1 MSQRGMIA
9 DEGNVVHL
17 GVIVDLEIYQV
28 DSFTTQA
35 FKGNPAGV
43 CISQEPLNE
52 SLMFSIAEE
61 MAVSET
67 AFLALNTMTLKWF
80 TPEVEVRLCGH
91 GTLATVHV
99 MKEQGLLE
107 TGDKVVFNT
116 LSGELSAT
124 VCELSIELDF
134 PSTKLSLDSE
144 PNLALLEHLG
154 IELCQVVS
162 FREFDSKQLIE
173 VSNEQVLLELSPN
186 FDALKGMKGRGVVV
200 TALSS
205 NPELDFVSRYFA
217 PWVGVNE
224 DPVTGSAHCAL
235 TQHWTE
241 KLNKRSFSAYQASR
255 RGGYMSTELL
265 DNGRIKLIGSATT
278 VISGVLKV

>member
-1 MSQRGMIA
+1 M
-9 DEGNVVHL
+9 
-17 GVIVDLEIYQV
+17 DLDIYQV
-28 DSFTTQA
+28 DSFTNQA

-43 CISQEPLNE
+43 CISQEILEE

-67 AFLALNTMTLKWF
+67 AFLALETMTLKWF
-80 TPEVEVRLCGH
+80 TPEVEVKLCGH
-91 GTLATVHV
+91 GTLAAVHV
-99 MKEQGLLE
+99 LKEQGVVK

-124 VCELSIELDF
+124 VCESSIELDF
-134 PSTKLSLDSE
+134 PSTQFSLSSD
-144 PNLALLEHLG
+144 PDFVLLEHLG
-154 IELCQVVS
+154 LKPSQVIS

-173 VSNEQVLLELSPN
+173 VINEQVLLDISPN
-186 FDALKGMKGRGVVV
+186 FDALKGIKGRGVVV
-200 TALSS
+200 TALTS
-205 NPELDFVSRYFA
+205 NTELDFVSRYFA

-235 TQHWTE
+235 TQYWAE

-255 RGGYMSTELL
+255 RGGYLSTELL
-265 DNGRIKLIGSATT
+265 ANGRIKLIGSATT
-278 VISGVLKV
+278 VISGVLKI

>member
-1 MSQRGMIA
+1 M
-9 DEGNVVHL
+9 
-17 GVIVDLEIYQV
+17 DLEIYQV
-28 DSFTTQA
+28 DSFTNQA

-43 CISQEPLNE
+43 CISQEPLDE

-67 AFLALNTMTLKWF
+67 AFLSLNSMTLKWF
-80 TPEVEVRLCGH
+80 TPEVEVKLCGH

-99 MKEQGLLE
+99 MKEQGLVK
-107 TGDKVVFNT
+107 TGDMVAFNT

-124 VCELSIELDF
+124 VGESLIELDF
-134 PSTKLSLDSE
+134 PSPQLSSNQLSSNSE
-144 PNLALLEHLG
+144 LNLALLEHLG
-154 IELCQVVS
+154 LSLDQVVS

-173 VSNEQVLLELSPN
+173 VTEENVLLALAPN

-205 NPELDFVSRYFA
+205 NSELDFVSRYFA

-235 TQHWTE
+235 TQHWVE
-241 KLNKRSFSAYQASR
+241 KLNKCSFNAYQASR
-255 RGGYMSTELL
+255 RGGYMSTELM

>member
-1 MSQRGMIA
+1 M
-9 DEGNVVHL
+9 
-17 GVIVDLEIYQV
+17 DLEIYQV

-43 CISQEPLNE
+43 CISKEPLDE

-80 TPEVEVRLCGH
+80 TPEVEVKLCGH
-91 GTLATVHV
+91 GTLAMVHV
-99 MKEQGLLE
+99 MKEQGLVK

-124 VCELSIELDF
+124 VCESSIELDF
-134 PSTKLSLDSE
+134 PSSQLSESSTLE
-144 PNLALLEHLG
+144 PILLEHLG
-154 IELCQVVS
+154 LEMSQVES
-162 FREFDSKQLIE
+162 FREFDAKQLIE
-173 VSNEQVLLELSPN
+173 VTDEQVLLSLSPN
-186 FDALKGMKGRGVVV
+186 IDALKSIKGRGVVV
-200 TALSS
+200 TSLSS
-205 NPELDFVSRYFA
+205 KPEIDFVSRYFA
-217 PWVGVNE
+217 PWVGINE

-235 TQHWTE
+235 TQYWAG
-241 KLNKRSFSAYQASR
+241 KLNKNSFSAYQASR

-265 DNGRIKLIGSATT
+265 ANGRIKLIGSAIT
-278 VISGVLKV
+278 VISGVLKF

>member
-1 MSQRGMIA
+1 MVL
-9 DEGNVVHL
+9 D
-17 GVIVDLEIYQV
+17 IYQV

-43 CISQEPLNE
+43 CISQEPLEE
-52 SLMFSIAEE
+52 SLMYSIAEE

-80 TPEVEVRLCGH
+80 TPEVEVKLCGH

-99 MKEQGLLE
+99 MKERGLVNVGE
-107 TGDKVVFNT
+107 IVTFDT

-124 VCELSIELDF
+124 VCDSTIELDF
-134 PSTKLSLDSE
+134 PSTVLDLGLDA
-144 PNLALLEHLG
+144 NKDLLEYLG
-154 IELCQVVS
+154 LCEDQVVS
-162 FREFDSKQLIE
+162 YSEFDTKQFIE
-173 VSNEQVLLELSPN
+173 VVNEQVLFDLAPN
-186 FDALKGMKGRGVVV
+186 FDALKRIKGRGVVV

-205 NPELDFVSRYFA
+205 NSELDFVSRYFA

-235 TQHWTE
+235 TQYWSE
-241 KLNKRSFSAYQASR
+241 KLNKAHFNAYQASR
-255 RGGYMSTELL
+255 RGGYVSTELL
-265 DNGRIKLIGSATT
+265 SNGRIKLIGSATT
-278 VISGVLKV
+278 VISGTLKV

>member
-1 MSQRGMIA
+1 MLIV
-9 DEGNVVHL
+9 GNNSYPILEL
-17 GVIVDLEIYQV
+17 GTIVDLDIYQV

-52 SLMFSIAEE
+52 ALMFSIAEE

-67 AFLALNTMTLKWF
+67 AFLVLNTMTLKWF
-80 TPEVEVRLCGH
+80 TPEVEVKLCGH

-99 MKEQGLLE
+99 LKEQGLVK
-107 TGDKVVFNT
+107 TGDKVVFDT

-124 VCELSIELDF
+124 VRESSIALDF
-134 PSTKLSLDSE
+134 PSTHLSPSLKPDQE
-144 PNLALLEHLG
+144 LLEHLG
-154 IELCQVVS
+154 LEFNQVVS

-173 VSNEQVLLELSPN
+173 VVDERVLLDLSPN
-186 FDALKGMKGRGVVV
+186 FDSLKRMDGRGVVV
-200 TALSS
+200 TAFPS

-235 TQHWTE
+235 TQHWAE
-241 KLNKRSFSAYQASR
+241 KLNKSSFNAYQASR

-265 DNGRIKLIGSATT
+265 ANGRIKLIGSAIT
-278 VISGVLKV
+278 VISGVLKL

>member
-1 MSQRGMIA
+1 MIA
-9 DEGNVVHL
+9 DLGNVVHL
-17 GVIVDLEIYQV
+17 GAIVDLEIYQV

-43 CISQEPLNE
+43 CISQEPLDE

-80 TPEVEVRLCGH
+80 TPEVEVKLCGH

-116 LSGELSAT
+116 LSGELSAA
-124 VCELSIELDF
+124 VCESSIELDF
-134 PSTKLSLDSE
+134 PSTILSLHSE
-144 PNLALLEHLG
+144 PNLTLLEHLG
-154 IELCQVVS
+154 LEPHQVVS

-186 FDALKGMKGRGVVV
+186 FDALKGIQGRGVVV
-200 TALSS
+200 TALAS
-205 NPELDFVSRYFA
+205 NTELDFVSRYFA

-235 TQHWTE
+235 TQYWAE
-241 KLNKRSFSAYQASR
+241 KLNKSSFSAYQASR

-265 DNGRIKLIGSATT
+265 ANGRIKLIGSATT
-278 VISGVLKV
+278 VISGVLKL

>member
-1 MSQRGMIA
+1 MSAQGI
-9 DEGNVVHL
+9 
-17 GVIVDLEIYQV
+17 IVDLEIYQV

-43 CISQEPLNE
+43 CISPELLDE

-67 AFLALNTMTLKWF
+67 AFLALNSMTLKWF
-80 TPEVEVRLCGH
+80 TPEVEVKLCGH

-99 MKEQGLLE
+99 MKEQGLVK
-107 TGDKVVFNT
+107 TGDSVAFST

-124 VCELSIELDF
+124 VGESSIELDF
-134 PSTKLSLDSE
+134 PSTQLSSNQLSSNQLSSNSE
-144 PNLALLEHLG
+144 PNLTLLENLG
-154 IELCQVVS
+154 LSLDQVVS

-173 VSNEQVLLELSPN
+173 VTDEHVLLALAPN

-241 KLNKRSFSAYQASR
+241 KLNKCSFSAYQASR

>member
-1 MSQRGMIA
+1 MFA
-9 DEGNVVHL
+9 L
-17 GVIVDLEIYQV
+17 GVIVDLEIHQV

-43 CISQEPLNE
+43 CISQEPLDE

-67 AFLALNTMTLKWF
+67 AFLALNTMTLRWF
-80 TPEVEVRLCGH
+80 TPEVEVKLCGH

-99 MKEQGLLE
+99 LKEQGFVKA
-107 TGDKVVFNT
+107 GDRVVFNT
-116 LSGELSAT
+116 LSGELAAT
-124 VCELSIELDF
+124 VCESSTELDF
-134 PSTKLSLDSE
+134 PSTDLSSGSD
-144 PNLALLEHLG
+144 PDGALLEYLG
-154 IELCQVVS
+154 LARNQVVS

-173 VSNEQVLLELSPN
+173 VVDEHVLLNLSPN
-186 FDALKGMKGRGVVV
+186 FDALKGIKGRGVVV

-235 TQHWTE
+235 TQYWSE
-241 KLNKRSFSAYQASR
+241 KLNKRSFDAYQASY
-255 RGGYMSTELL
+255 RGGYISTKLQT
-265 DNGRIKLIGSATT
+265 NGRIKLIGTATT
-278 VISGVLKV
+278 VISGILKL